1 MKTKKYIDLHMHTRY
16 SDGELTPKNLVSC
29 MSARGMDIIAI
40 ADHDNYRAY
49 FDAKTTAEK
58 YGITL
63 IPAAEIT
70 TPDYHLLALGFDP
83 ENKKFQ
89 KFLNHTRSI
98 QKEDTAKI
106 IKILQKYGVP
116 ISMEKL
122 RTEFPLGGAGKGN
135 IKTAMYADKKCR
147 KYISKNHPEFSPK
160 DIFSHFLGKN
170 GIAKRTWEKE
180 GVSPKKAINE
190 VHKAGGII
198 GIGHAPKDTAKIKE
212 LEALIDLGLDFLE
225 IQPNRRNIPTKGE
238 VTYDIVELLAKEKGL
253 PLTYGS
259 DYHGPNFD
267 RTLLDRGENV
277 LSHKL
282 ENLLKNCKGIN
293 W

>member
-89 KFLNHTRSI
+89 KFYYNIWKR
-98 QKEDTAKI
+98 
-106 IKILQKYGVP
+106 
-116 ISMEKL
+116 
-122 RTEFPLGGAGKGN
+122 GN
-135 IKTAMYADKKCR
+135 
-147 KYISKNHPEFSPK
+147 
-160 DIFSHFLGKN
+160 
-170 GIAKRTWEKE
+170 
-180 GVSPKKAINE
+180 
-190 VHKAGGII
+190 
-198 GIGHAPKDTAKIKE
+198 
-212 LEALIDLGLDFLE
+212 
-225 IQPNRRNIPTKGE
+225 
-238 VTYDIVELLAKEKGL
+238 
-253 PLTYGS
+253 
-259 DYHGPNFD
+259 
-267 RTLLDRGENV
+267 
-277 LSHKL
+277 
-282 ENLLKNCKGIN
+282 
-293 W
+293 